1 MLVYFLGLVSC
12 FLVPFRELL
21 GSCSLFARQLQKR
34 SGGFN
39 YRSIA
44 MGGRAGRSGRKPHL
58 NEDGSRKH
66 KKRERSVPR
75 DEGQTTRKTQG
86 RAVPQP
92 ASVVGASE
100 HASDIATCLVNTAVQ
115 QSNDARIEN
124 ERVDAEFEEDE
135 DGNPRMVERL
145 TMPPTVRA
153 QVERVKDNIKAAS
166 PPLPVPTLNL
176 LLLPHSP

>member
-1 MLVYFLGLVSC
+1 MLASCKRDLEGLIT
-12 FLVPFRELL
+12 
-21 GSCSLFARQLQKR
+21 
-34 SGGFN
+34 
-39 YRSIA
+39 RSIA

-92 ASVVGASE
+92 ASVAGASE
-100 HASDIATCLVNTAVQ
+100 HASDIATCLVNIAVQ

>member
-1 MLVYFLGLVSC
+1 MLVYFLGLLSY

-39 YRSIA
+39 YRGIA

-92 ASVVGASE
+92 ASVAGASE
-100 HASDIATCLVNTAVQ
+100 HASDIATCLVNNAVQ

-124 ERVDAEFEEDE
+124 ERVDVEFEEDE

>member
-1 MLVYFLGLVSC
+1 MLASCKRDLEGLIT
-12 FLVPFRELL
+12 
-21 GSCSLFARQLQKR
+21 
-34 SGGFN
+34 
-39 YRSIA
+39 RSIA

-92 ASVVGASE
+92 ASVAGASE

-124 ERVDAEFEEDE
+124 ERVDAGFEEDK
-135 DGNPRMVERL
+135 DGNQRIVERP

>member
-21 GSCSLFARQLQKR
+21 GSCSLFARQLQKG

-39 YRSIA
+39 CRSIA

-92 ASVVGASE
+92 ASVAGASE

-115 QSNDARIEN
+115 QSNDSRIEN

>member
-21 GSCSLFARQLQKR
+21 GSCSLFARQLRKR

-92 ASVVGASE
+92 ASVAGASE